1 MDAAGV
7 NGQIYVDAPQ
17 NSQIVTNPDPAN
29 PVIKDAVDESQ
40 NFMRLMIEQ
49 LKNQDPMDP
58 MDSNAFTQ
66 QLATINSLEQLISIN
81 NILTQNQQAA
91 ELSEA
96 TSLLGY
102 YVEGLDSENS
112 FVTGY
117 VDRVEM
123 IDGQATM
130 IVGEHLLLVGQVL
143 SVDELSPADEEY
155 LYGLNDDSA
164 GDGGE

>member
-7 NGQIYVDAPQ
+7 SGQIYVDSPQ
-17 NSQIVTNPDPAN
+17 NSQIVTNPDPEN

-81 NILTQNQQAA
+81 EILSQSLQASQ
-91 ELSEA
+91 LNEA
-96 TSLLGY
+96 TGMLGY
-102 YVEGLDSENS
+102 YVEGLDAENS
-112 FVTGY
+112 YITGY

-123 IDGQATM
+123 IDGEATL
-130 IVGEHLLLVGQVL
+130 IVGENRLLVGQVI

-155 LYGLNDDSA
+155 LYGLSGESA
-164 GDGGE
+164 ADGGE

>member
-7 NGQIYVDAPQ
+7 NGQIYIDSPQ
-17 NSQIVTNPDPAN
+17 NSQIVSHPDPAN
-29 PVIKDAVDESQ
+29 PVIKNAVDESQ

-66 QLATINSLEQLISIN
+66 QLATINSLEQLININ
-81 NILTQNQQAA
+81 NVLSQTQQAT

-102 YVEGLDSENS
+102 YVEGLDASNA

-123 IDGQATM
+123 IDGRATLLL
-130 IVGEHLLLVGQVL
+130 GENSLLVGQVL

-155 LYGLNDDSA
+155 LYGMSNEPNAS
-164 GDGGE
+164 GGE